1 MYNRQCIKG
10 VFFILDVIIKE
21 VNEAPMKYEVT
32 PFKAERTTNQRR
44 TGKKN
49 IYNLSKYF
57 YTSIIVYEFP
67 LVTYDKNAHAL

>member
-32 PFKAERTTNQRR
+32 PFKAERTTKRR

-49 IYNLSKYF
+49 IYNLIKYF